1 MTDLFSYQ
9 FKHVFWV
16 LKRIVLD
23 ETIHSVTTTYVFV
36 EKMRKISFRCGQDIY
51 TVYFYSFLGGVF
63 LTITTIYAQSGSAF
77 VTPSAA
83 AKAGV
88 ECLVK

>member
-1 MTDLFSYQ
+1 MPYKMQTKLQTVKTLIRLLLEEKSNLGLHCFPRPGCS
-9 FKHVFWV
+9 K
-16 LKRIVLD
+16 
-23 ETIHSVTTTYVFV
+23 TYGCYG
-36 EKMRKISFRCGQDIY
+36 ILIIGAGAA
-51 TVYFYSFLGGVF
+51 FLA
-63 LTITTIYAQSGSAF
+63 ITTIYAQSGSGF